1 MKKLLIIGP
10 APQNIGGISIHI
22 RRLVALLSD
31 YYVFDFVDEWHT
43 RIPGVFNLRSGNIF
57 KYLSKVINADV
68 IHIQSGIWS
77 LRAFHIV
84 VCKLLLRKK
93 TIVTIHRDPNIEP
106 HTGLTKWM
114 LSKCDSAILVNKEG
128 YDAMRKQGKCQYV
141 LLPAFLPPIIEEEPL
156 IPDEIEH
163 WIDDARQHDA
173 SYVMCS
179 NAWKLVIHKEQD
191 LYGIDI
197 CIEAMHHLNEIDS
210 KSKYFLVFVVA
221 SNPSEQERIT
231 SYKTTIKAYGLEK
244 QILLWEQPTSFV
256 RLLQKCD
263 LVLRTTNTDGD
274 AISIREALYYGKPV
288 LASDVV
294 RRPDS
299 VFLFK
304 NRDAIDLAE
313 KIKYL
318 RKNKRDVEPAVQVD
332 LIKLFRSIY
341 D

>member
-1 MKKLLIIGP
+1 MKKVLIIGP

-22 RRLVALLSD
+22 RRLVTLLQDD
-31 YYVFDFVDEWHT
+31 YAFDFVDEWHT
-43 RIPGVFNLRSGNIF
+43 RIPGVFNLRSGNVF
-57 KYLSKVINADV
+57 RYLSKVIQADV

-84 VCKLLLRKK
+84 VCKLLLRKQ

-106 HTGLTKWM
+106 HTGVTKWL

-128 YDAMRKQGKCQYV
+128 YDAMRKEGKCQYV
-141 LLPAFLPPIIEEEPL
+141 LLPAFLPPIIEEEPQ
-156 IPDEIEH
+156 IPAEIER
-163 WIDDARQHDA
+163 WVYDARQQEG

-179 NAWKLVIHKEQD
+179 NAWKLVTYNEQD
-191 LYGIDI
+191 LYGIDL
-197 CIEAMHHLNEIDS
+197 CIEAMHHLNDS
-210 KSKYFLVFVVA
+210 KFFLVFVVA
-221 SNPSEQERIT
+221 SNPSEQERIA
-231 SYKTTIKAYGLEK
+231 SYKKTIKTYGLEK

-274 AISIREALYYGKPV
+274 AISIREALYYGIPV
-288 LASDVV
+288 LASDIV
-294 RRPDS
+294 RRPKG
-299 VFLFK
+299 VCLFK

-313 KIKYL
+313 RIKDM
-318 RKNKRDVEPAVQVD
+318 RNNNSKVD
-332 LIKLFRSIY
+332 LAGQIDYRKLFCSIY